1 MSRPGDFNLDGTA
14 GNAADL
20 VYLAS
25 NLDTITPKLNIHD
38 LNRDGVVDASD
49 VDYLA
54 NYIVGNTGYNL
65 PNSTILG
72 YNITAS
78 GDNIVAI
85 GNNSSVTHENSIV
98 IGQGATTSGPN
109 QIIIGNNN
117 QNVFINGTI
126 QFGSF
131 SINGPLDASSLH
143 IDNNVGIGTNTPSC
157 KVDISSNDAI
167 KIPVGTDTERPSNPS
182 LGQIRYN
189 SELSTYE
196 GYGAGNAWGSLG
208 GVKDVDGDTKIIA
221 ESSAGAD
228 NDQLQFFTRGN
239 ERMRID
245 ENGNIGIGGEPSS
258 TKKLL
263 VSGDVRIEGDL
274 SLNGV
279 MHIIDTDN
287 STTEMLSI
295 TNDGTGPALTINQKG
310 SQPVMDI
317 QDDSVSVLYV
327 QDGGNVG
334 INTTTPTCRLD
345 ISSNDALKVPIGNSI
360 QRPNPSSLGQIR
372 YNSELSTYE
381 GFGAG
386 NAWGSLGGVK
396 DVDGDTKIIA
406 ESSAGADNDQLQFF
420 TGGNERMRI
429 DENGNIG
436 IGAEPSSSSKLIV
449 SGDISGNVGNFTA
462 MNVSGDIS
470 GNVGNFTAM
479 NVSGDISG
487 NTGSFTAMNVSGD
500 ISGNVGNF
508 TAMNVSGDISGNV
521 GNFTGLN
528 LTNSLKIPVGDTSQ
542 RAPDALGQIRYNT
555 DQDEFEGYGVDS
567 SWNPLGSAIFN
578 DNLVKPPKPIVF
590 KTHPNNSDPTR
601 VYLSWEYPEQYQIG
615 FMNLYLPMINSIDF
629 QFEVTLKNGNTRDID
644 LTSSLNTSSNSVKY
658 SYNNYSLTTT
668 RTPCTGIVFTNS
680 STELT
685 GFRTVQFPDDP
696 NGQTRYCYFV
706 YDGDFKSNLEGDSAF
721 KVTAYYKNYNPSSNP
736 ITLDVNIFAEAGKP
750 SAPQT
755 APSFSSVDHV
765 SCTITSGTPKFQ
777 AENLQVLYVN
787 QNLQYQFTYSSPGD
801 SVWRYGGGNPITDS
815 ETTETGSLTSAISG
829 RDKNITNLIP
839 DSIYT
844 VVTRVKNDASTEYSD
859 DSSSNT
865 FATTHMTG
873 FSTDYKDVIF
883 PTSGSYNC
891 RNVSGASVSRVFFD
905 KTSFTSNTM
914 DNAYI
919 HTKNNRGSKDIGI
932 FTIRAYMT
940 EVNTEITNS
949 NVSVNY
955 DGFSSLNGS
964 TKPSDATSSDS
975 YLKINTT
982 TPNDVYTTNYQKG
995 YYLNCANSVT
1005 INSEFFTHYGASA
1018 NYYKVYVGQKR
1029 NAGTTRTSEHTTED
1043 LNYWQFYHDN
1053 VQSTPGVQSL
1063 IITPTTFNS
1072 IQISGVHILYNT
1084 LIFSTAFQLKN
1095 IGRYFVHN
1103 GWIVHY
1109 VNADSSTYTSST
1121 IPSDR
1126 DTEITNNT
1134 ALPTDTWMNYTNTN
1148 IKRTLSTT
1156 AIVTSVNVTVQCRN
1170 AKGTT
1175 SSTITSNTIDI
1186 LYDYS
1191 TYENIN
1197 NYSASTMPS
1206 CGGETSAD
1214 YTTGLRLI
1222 SPAPTSGH
1230 VYTANPASSI
1240 KDASYNHATDISTTY
1255 DLQIFRGRYRTKGTN
1270 TDGYLNYNSYI
1281 YDTSDASNNVDY
1293 SSIAASGHRYAD
1305 FVWKVSNRQ
1314 NSNYTT
1320 LQMRGKHV
1328 TTPYGG
1334 ENAVRTSNP
1343 TYKIGNGGPDVKFYY
1358 RVEDLSNPVF
1368 NDTNKNTGW
1377 VDILQVSN
1385 GISGQNYYTTD
1396 SILGGANSPAS
1407 NNYWDSEDLVLTGL
1421 LPSFTHTSSNEMYIH
1436 VRIAAPMDANF
1447 EFRNI
1452 QLKLS

>member
-1 MSRPGDFNLDGTA
+1 MSYQPGDINNDGAA
-14 GNAADL
+14 GTGADL
-20 VYLAS
+20 VSLLI
-25 NLDTITPKLNIHD
+25 NLNDISYNQINSIVRGSTITQK
-38 LNRDGVVDASD
+38 D

-54 NYIVGNTGYNL
+54 KHVVGDQGYELPKGGIFTRSHNLGNIAIGHNAVVEDADVNTNVE
-65 PNSTILG
+65 NSI
-72 YNITAS
+72 
-78 GDNIVAI
+78 AI
-85 GNNSSVTHENSIV
+85 GNGASAIFNDSIAIGKNVTTDAS
-98 IGQGATTSGPN
+98 N
-109 QIIIGNNN
+109 QIMLGHNEHTVVI
-117 QNVFINGTI
+117 QGTV
-126 QFGSF
+126 GV
-131 SINGPLDASSLH
+131 NTTGP
-143 IDNNVGIGTNTPSC
+143 TCTF
-157 KVDISSNDAI
+157 DISTNDAL
-167 KIPVGTDTERPSNPS
+167 KVPVGTSIQRPTPS

-189 SELSTYE
+189 SELSAYE
-196 GYGAGNAWGSLG
+196 GY
-208 GVKDVDGDTKIIA
+208 
-221 ESSAGAD
+221 
-228 NDQLQFFTRGN
+228 
-239 ERMRID
+239 
-245 ENGNIGIGGEPSS
+245 
-258 TKKLL
+258 
-263 VSGDVRIEGDL
+263 
-274 SLNGV
+274 
-279 MHIIDTDN
+279 
-287 STTEMLSI
+287 
-295 TNDGTGPALTINQKG
+295 
-310 SQPVMDI
+310 
-317 QDDSVSVLYV
+317 
-327 QDGGNVG
+327 
-334 INTTTPTCRLD
+334 
-345 ISSNDALKVPIGNSI
+345 
-360 QRPNPSSLGQIR
+360 
-372 YNSELSTYE
+372 
-381 GFGAG
+381 GAG

-470 GNVGNFTAM
+470 GNAGSFTAMNVYGDISGNAGSFTAM

-487 NTGSFTAMNVSGD
+487 NTGSL
-500 ISGNVGNF
+500 
-508 TAMNVSGDISGNV
+508 
-521 GNFTGLN
+521 TGLN

-932 FTIRAYMT
+932 LTIRAYMT